1 MTQVTM
7 MGNPIEVSGNF
18 PKKGEK
24 VTSLTL
30 TNKELADITLDAYA
44 GKRKVLNISRVLIQ
58 VSVQLLFANSINK
71 RLI

>member
-24 VTSLTL
+24 VTALTL
-30 TNKELADITLDAYA
+30 TNKELADVTLDANA
-44 GKRKVLNISRVLIQ
+44 GKFSRVLIQ
-58 VSVQLLFANSINK
+58 VYAQLLFVNSINK

>member
-24 VTSLTL
+24 VTALTL
-30 TNKELADITLDAYA
+30 TNKELADVTLDAYA

-58 VSVQLLFANSINK
+58 VYVQLLFVNSIN
-71 RLI
+71 RQLI

>member
-24 VTSLTL
+24 VMRRVG
-30 TNKELADITLDAYA
+30 LA
-44 GKRKVLNISRVLIQ
+44 VLMLVTAVTI
-58 VSVQLLFANSINK
+58 ATGE
-71 RLI
+71 

>member
-24 VTSLTL
+24 VTALTL
-30 TNKELADITLDAYA
+30 TNKELADVTLDAYA

-58 VSVQLLFANSINK
+58 VYVQLLFVNSINK